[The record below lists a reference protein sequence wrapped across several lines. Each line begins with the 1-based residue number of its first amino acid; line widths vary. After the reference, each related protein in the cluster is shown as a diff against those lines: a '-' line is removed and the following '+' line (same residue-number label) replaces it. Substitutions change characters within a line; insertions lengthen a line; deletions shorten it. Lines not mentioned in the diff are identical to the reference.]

1 MTILI
6 ERVADEKMGAQH
18 TAPII
23 ALLEQRFEET
33 FKKNLG
39 EGGRTSAL

>member
-6 ERVADEKMGAQH
+6 ERVADEKTGAQH

-23 ALLEQRFEET
+23 ALLE
-33 FKKNLG
+33 
-39 EGGRTSAL
+39 